1 MAAQAGISRFREAAT
16 QIVRVD
22 GVDIV
27 YRALGPSTGVPLLA
41 LNHLGANLD
50 NWDPRMVD
58 ALAAD
63 RRVILLGYRGVGR
76 SGGRVRSS
84 IEAMAADAVAA
95 ADALG
100 LQRFDLL
107 GLSMGGLVAQEIVAR
122 EAVAGEGGRIDRL
135 ILSSA
140 APAGGPGVT
149 DMTRTMVLG
158 TMRASLA
165 LTDPKTR
172 LFFTRTAAGTTA
184 AREYLGR
191 LRERDT
197 DRDGAV
203 SLSVIRAQLAAV
215 HAWGLASAAGRS
227 PFDGPVLILH
237 GDSDRMIPVA
247 NVEALAQVFPSA
259 SVTVFPDAGHGVVF
273 QYHQDVAVAMRAFLR
288 R

>member
-1 MAAQAGISRFREAAT
+1 MAAQAGISRFREATT
-16 QIVRVD
+16 QTVHVD
-22 GVDIV
+22 GADIV
-27 YRALGPSTGVPLLA
+27 YREVGPSTGTPLLA

-58 ALAAD
+58 ALAVD

-76 SGGRVRSS
+76 SDGPIRSS
-84 IEAMAADAVAA
+84 IDAMAADALAA
-95 ADALG
+95 ADALR

-107 GLSMGGLVAQEIVAR
+107 GLSMGGLVAQAIVGRA
-122 EAVAGEGGRIDRL
+122 AVAGEGGRIDRL

-165 LTDPKTR
+165 FTDPKTR

-184 AREYLGR
+184 AREYLAR

-215 HAWGLASAAGRS
+215 HAWGLEPAAGRS
-227 PFDGPVLILH
+227 SFDGPVLILH

-247 NVEALAQVFPSA
+247 NADALAQVFPSA